1 MNPFEVSINIPF
13 EDGVFID
20 FYRNILLRN
29 IPFCEINSKE
39 DLRSCRTLT
48 IQFIQKA
55 MQMAHGVQTKQF
67 ELSSVLNYLDNL
79 GEKDKE
85 FLFLYIIYRI

>member
-1 MNPFEVSINIPF
+1 MNPFEIKINIPF
-13 EDGVFID
+13 EDGIFID

-29 IPFCEINSKE
+29 VPFCEINSEK

-55 MQMAHGVQTKQF
+55 FRMAHGIHANN
-67 ELSSVLNYLDNL
+67 LICYLFSITL
-79 GEKDKE
+79 IKW
-85 FLFLYIIYRI
+85 